1 MTTISIHGEYI
12 TLAQFLKITDLIGSG
27 GQAKAFLAETAI
39 KVNGEPDN
47 RRGRKLYPG
56 DRVEVAGAG
65 AFLLAAEQ
73 G

>member
-39 KVNGEPDN
+39 
-47 RRGRKLYPG
+47 
-56 DRVEVAGAG
+56 
-65 AFLLAAEQ
+65 
-73 G
+73 